1 MLRFNLANGG
11 TVEFTR
17 MGIGYEV
24 HLRNPQGQTTSTV
37 HVSDEQAHDLMGAAE

>member
-1 MLRFNLANGG
+1 MLKFALASGG

-17 MGIGYEV
+17 MNVGYEV

-37 HVSDEQAHDLMGAAE
+37 HVSDDEAHVLMGAAS